1 MHTQRNIMLIVLS
14 VMLVGVAAAAGVIW
28 WLGWVVG
35 ALVLLA
41 VVMLLIGLYI
51 GVIRPWHVRW
61 GATDDEVAHVMP
73 GDDLVPKAVVTTR
86 AITIDAEP
94 RDVWPW
100 LVQIG
105 FGMAGWYSYDWI
117 DNDGQPSADR
127 IVPEYQNLQIGDQIE
142 IVPGMGPNVVT
153 IDPAQAI
160 VSAADDRSSG
170 WCLGLYPIEGGGT
183 RLISR
188 WRNNWEVT
196 PATAFIIALTDPGA
210 FIMEQKMLRVIR
222 DRVRQ

>member
-105 FGMAGWYSYDWI
+105 FGRAGWYSYDWI